1 LCVLRVGDKV
11 DVATTIIERSKKEKQ
26 QRADNNNKP
35 KFSFSKTPA
44 VEK

>member
-1 LCVLRVGDKV
+1 VCFIRVGDKV
-11 DVATTIIERSKKEKQ
+11 YVATTIERSKNEKQ

-44 VEK
+44 VGK